1 MSSLSMLSL
10 LLRGGLLR
18 SSDGGSRP
26 LLSGLTEDLRRLVF
40 RPSSLAHP
48 FDLRLYESSEEYEGS
63 EIDELLLLLRL
74 PLPKEGRASPS
85 LGRFGETERDK
96 LVEMVETDVDE

>member
-18 SSDGGSRP
+18 SGGVEPRP

-40 RPSSLAHP
+40 RSSSLAHS
-48 FDLRLYESSEEYEGS
+48 FEWRLYESSDEYEGS
-63 EIDELLLLLRL
+63 DIDELLLLFRL
-74 PLPKEGRASPS
+74 PLPKEGRVSPS
-85 LGRFGETERDK
+85 LGRFGEAERDK